1 MLSSNISVNLYIYT
15 YITFVLVENDTS
27 SPLYLTPIKNLPE
40 GQIVWLKEKNAV
52 TKTTEEQAK
61 KEEGNKDVLE
71 VNFVGNETVVQQPKR
86 SMSKDLELEIVTQDV
101 DGNQSEHKE
110 ERNTVKK
117 RGEEDEDDFQW
128 NFCRE
133 SSNDGAVASNV
144 MVDEN
149 VDQEQVIEDSTEK
162 EGDKNEEQAGLKRD
176 DNQLTD
182 MIDGERANRHMEGS
196 KHVPNRVGDQNVEN
210 GLVTQNLSEK
220 ESYKECDEMSVE
232 NVELEVDPQ
241 NLDEQTSNV
250 KHGKSGDENK
260 NFSDETAMKS
270 CEECDEVVSR
280 IELGEEKVELGVVP
294 RSLVEN
300 KERGS
305 EGCEDMLIEDV
316 NTFVSHETAREC
328 TKLGLENERERKILE
343 INDDTLVKN
352 VARDDV
358 DGDNMVSNK
367 TVVEEVETIDSNEN
381 IKENETKRNEGVP
394 VKIVT
399 RDLSDLEPISR
410 NTAKENG
417 EEELSAKKMSDKNE
431 GKLEINDDR
440 LIINVHQECVGDEGN
455 DSENFFVEETVRL
468 ELAKKPNVRKIKHKK
483 NECELVKN
491 AARKCVDD
499 DASVAAE
506 TVKGDVECA
515 LVTQD
520 SIASSKPRKR
530 KRKIL
535 ELNEEGPVEN
545 SVEQCVSDRDMVS
558 TKAETIDRELDVTLE
573 SGGEKSKDVLIS
585 ANGSVKKTKHKKK
598 RKESNGCEVAKNA
611 VRKCVDDDASVAGE
625 TVEGDMERVL
635 VTQDSIANSKPRKR
649 KRKRLEL
656 NEEGPVENSVEQ
668 CVSDRDM
675 VSTKAETI
683 DRELDVTQES
693 GGEKS
698 KDVLVRV
705 NGLVNAIDVTTAF
718 TKSISKNMELEFE
731 QQQRNEKKSKRKKK
745 KKNEN
750 ERVKEDGSEFVKNGH
765 RTSFDNGSIASKG
778 VAEGTMAHEQVTQES
793 TENKVHRNENQAR
806 LQGGDDILENKV
818 RRESVSVKMKV
829 TENILNAGAE
839 DGNLELEFVT
849 QKPSE
854 EKSKRKKRRSKS
866 KEDISVKGDIKEDS
880 SEKVSVSRKMIKEIV
895 THDITKETSI
905 DDGFE
910 LNGKT
915 EEEQR
920 SSSVN
925 VFKTPKSSAVDRD
938 DCCEDEREAKD
949 KKRKDRKRKRS
960 RGNDGEGNPLD
971 HLEKKKTRKTEE
983 KRRSREKT
991 GKRETERIPALLN
1004 LEKAE
1009 SLDDSG
1015 YSEHSPT
1022 VIKQSHPRLAAEG
1035 ESVTESTVSKIK
1047 KEKISVEAPAD
1058 QGELVQ

>member
-1 MLSSNISVNLYIYT
+1 M
-15 YITFVLVENDTS
+15 VENDTS

-71 VNFVGNETVVQQPKR
+71 VNFVGNETVVQQSKR
-86 SMSKDLELEIVTQDV
+86 SMSKDVELEIVTQDV

-128 NFCRE
+128 NVCRE

-182 MIDGERANRHMEGS
+182 MINGERANRHMEGS
-196 KHVPNRVGDQNVEN
+196 KHMPDGEGDQNVEN
-210 GLVTQNLSEK
+210 GFVTQNLSEK

-241 NLDEQTSNV
+241 NLAEKTSNV
-250 KHGKSGDENK
+250 EHGKSGDENK

-358 DGDNMVSNK
+358 DGDNMVSSK

-455 DSENFFVEETVRL
+455 YSENSFVEETVRL

-960 RGNDGEGNPLD
+960 HGNDGEGNRLD

-1004 LEKAE
+1004 LEKAK

>member
-1 MLSSNISVNLYIYT
+1 M
-15 YITFVLVENDTS
+15 VENVTS
-27 SPLYLTPIKNLPE
+27 SPLYLTPVKNLPE

-71 VNFVGNETVVQQPKR
+71 VHFVGNETVVQQPKR
-86 SMSKDLELEIVTQDV
+86 SMSKDVELEIVTQDV

-128 NFCRE
+128 NACRE

-182 MIDGERANRHMEGS
+182 MINGERANRHMEGS
-196 KHVPNRVGDQNVEN
+196 KHMPNRVGDQNVEN

-250 KHGKSGDENK
+250 EHGKSGNENK
-260 NFSDETAMKS
+260 DFSDETAMKS
-270 CEECDEVVSR
+270 CEECHELVSR
-280 IELGEEKVELGVVP
+280 NELGEEKVELGVVP
-294 RSLVEN
+294 LNPVED

-305 EGCEDMLIEDV
+305 EGCEDVLIEDV

-328 TKLGLENERERKILE
+328 TNLGLENERERKILE

-399 RDLSDLEPISR
+399 RDLSDLEPMSR

-440 LIINVHQECVGDEGN
+440 LIINVHQECVSDEGN
-455 DSENFFVEETVRL
+455 DSENTFVEETVRL

-506 TVKGDVECA
+506 TVEGDVECA

-520 SIASSKPRKR
+520 SIAS
-530 KRKIL
+530 
-535 ELNEEGPVEN
+535 
-545 SVEQCVSDRDMVS
+545 
-558 TKAETIDRELDVTLE
+558 
-573 SGGEKSKDVLIS
+573 
-585 ANGSVKKTKHKKK
+585 
-598 RKESNGCEVAKNA
+598 
-611 VRKCVDDDASVAGE
+611 
-625 TVEGDMERVL
+625 
-635 VTQDSIANSKPRKR
+635 SKPRKR

-675 VSTKAETI
+675 VSTKADTI
-683 DRELDVTQES
+683 DGELDVTQES

-718 TKSISKNMELEFE
+718 TKSMSKNMELEFE

-765 RTSFDNGSIASKG
+765 RTSIDNGSIASKG
-778 VAEGTMAHEQVTQES
+778 VAEGTMAREQGTQES
-793 TENKVHRNENQAR
+793 TENQFNRNENQAR

-829 TENILNAGAE
+829 TENILNASAE

-854 EKSKRKKRRSKS
+854 ERSKRKKRRSKS
-866 KEDISVKGDIKEDS
+866 KEDISVKGDVKEDS

-895 THDITKETSI
+895 THDITKETCI

-915 EEEQR
+915 EEEQS

-960 RGNDGEGNPLD
+960 HGNDGEGNHLD

-983 KRRSREKT
+983 KRRRREKT

-1047 KEKISVEAPAD
+1047 REKISVEAPAD

>member
-1 MLSSNISVNLYIYT
+1 M
-15 YITFVLVENDTS
+15 VENVTS
-27 SPLYLTPIKNLPE
+27 SPLYLTPVKNLPE

-71 VNFVGNETVVQQPKR
+71 VHFVGNETVVQQPKR
-86 SMSKDLELEIVTQDV
+86 SMSKDVELEIVTQDV

-128 NFCRE
+128 NACRE

-182 MIDGERANRHMEGS
+182 MINGERANRHMEGS
-196 KHVPNRVGDQNVEN
+196 KHMPNRVGDQNVEN

-220 ESYKECDEMSVE
+220 ESYKECDEMSVG

-250 KHGKSGDENK
+250 EHGKSGNENK
-260 NFSDETAMKS
+260 DFSDETALKS
-270 CEECDEVVSR
+270 CEECHEVVSR
-280 IELGEEKVELGVVP
+280 NELGEEKVELGVVP
-294 RSLVEN
+294 LNPVED

-305 EGCEDMLIEDV
+305 EGCEDVLIEDV

-328 TKLGLENERERKILE
+328 TNLGLENERERKILE

-399 RDLSDLEPISR
+399 RDLSDLEPMSR

-455 DSENFFVEETVRL
+455 DSENTFVEETVRL

-506 TVKGDVECA
+506 TVEGDVECA

-520 SIASSKPRKR
+520 SIAS
-530 KRKIL
+530 
-535 ELNEEGPVEN
+535 
-545 SVEQCVSDRDMVS
+545 
-558 TKAETIDRELDVTLE
+558 
-573 SGGEKSKDVLIS
+573 
-585 ANGSVKKTKHKKK
+585 
-598 RKESNGCEVAKNA
+598 
-611 VRKCVDDDASVAGE
+611 
-625 TVEGDMERVL
+625 
-635 VTQDSIANSKPRKR
+635 SKPRKR

-675 VSTKAETI
+675 VSTKADTI
-683 DRELDVTQES
+683 DGELDVTQES

-718 TKSISKNMELEFE
+718 TKSMSKNMELEFE

-765 RTSFDNGSIASKG
+765 RTSIDNGSIASKG
-778 VAEGTMAHEQVTQES
+778 VAEGTMAREQGTQES
-793 TENKVHRNENQAR
+793 TENQFNRNENQAR

-829 TENILNAGAE
+829 TENILNASAE

-854 EKSKRKKRRSKS
+854 ERPKRKKRRSKS
-866 KEDISVKGDIKEDS
+866 KEDISVKGDVKEDS

-895 THDITKETSI
+895 THDITKETCI

-915 EEEQR
+915 EEEQS

-960 RGNDGEGNPLD
+960 HGNDGEGNHLD

-1047 KEKISVEAPAD
+1047 REKISVEAPAD

>member
-1 MLSSNISVNLYIYT
+1 M
-15 YITFVLVENDTS
+15 VENDTS

-86 SMSKDLELEIVTQDV
+86 SMSKDVELEIVTQDV

-128 NFCRE
+128 NACRE

-162 EGDKNEEQAGLKRD
+162 EGDKNEEQAGLKRE
-176 DNQLTD
+176 DNQLTN
-182 MIDGERANRHMEGS
+182 MINGERANRHMEGS
-196 KHVPNRVGDQNVEN
+196 KHMPDGEGDQNVEN
-210 GLVTQNLSEK
+210 GFVTQNLSEK
-220 ESYKECDEMSVE
+220 ECYKECDEMSVE

-250 KHGKSGDENK
+250 EHGKSGNENK
-260 NFSDETAMKS
+260 DFSDETAMKS
-270 CEECDEVVSR
+270 CEECHEVVSR
-280 IELGEEKVELGVVP
+280 NELGEEKVELGVVP
-294 RSLVEN
+294 LNPVEN

-305 EGCEDMLIEDV
+305 EGCEDVLIEDV

-328 TKLGLENERERKILE
+328 TNLGLENERERKILE
-343 INDDTLVKN
+343 INDDTLMKN
-352 VARDDV
+352 VAGDGV

-381 IKENETKRNEGVP
+381 IKENETKRNEGIP
-394 VKIVT
+394 VKTVT
-399 RDLSDLEPISR
+399 RDLSDLALISR

-431 GKLEINDDR
+431 GTLEINDDR
-440 LIINVHQECVGDEGN
+440 LVTNVHQECVGDEGN
-455 DSENFFVEETVRL
+455 ENTFVEETVQL
-468 ELAKKPNVRKIKHKK
+468 EELAKKPNVRKIKHNK

-499 DASVAAE
+499 DASVAGE
-506 TVKGDVECA
+506 TVEGDMERA

-530 KRKIL
+530 KRKRL
-535 ELNEEGPVEN
+535 ELNDEGPVEN

-558 TKAETIDRELDVTLE
+558 TKAETIDREFDVTLE
-573 SGGEKSKDVLIS
+573 SGGEKSEDVLIR

-625 TVEGDMERVL
+625 TVEGDMERAL
-635 VTQDSIANSKPRKR
+635 VTQDSIASSKPRKR

-656 NEEGPVENSVEQ
+656 NDEGPVENSVEQ

-683 DRELDVTQES
+683 DGELDVTQES

-718 TKSISKNMELEFE
+718 TKSMSKNMELEFE

-750 ERVKEDGSEFVKNGH
+750 ERVNEDGGELLKNGH
-765 RTSFDNGSIASKG
+765 RTIFDNGSIASKG
-778 VAEGTMAHEQVTQES
+778 IAKGTMAHEQVTQES
-793 TENKVHRNENQAR
+793 TGNKVDRNENQAR

-829 TENILNAGAE
+829 TENILNASAE

-854 EKSKRKKRRSKS
+854 ERSKRKKRRSKS
-866 KEDISVKGDIKEDS
+866 KEDISVKGDVKEDS
-880 SEKVSVSRKMIKEIV
+880 TEKVSVSRKMIKEIV

-960 RGNDGEGNPLD
+960 HGNDGEGNPLD
-971 HLEKKKTRKTEE
+971 HLEKKKTRKTKE

>member
-1 MLSSNISVNLYIYT
+1 M
-15 YITFVLVENDTS
+15 VENDTS

-71 VNFVGNETVVQQPKR
+71 VNFVGNETVVQQSKR
-86 SMSKDLELEIVTQDV
+86 SMSKDVELEIVTQDV

-128 NFCRE
+128 NVCRE

-149 VDQEQVIEDSTEK
+149 VNQEQVIEDSTEK

-182 MIDGERANRHMEGS
+182 MINGERANRHMEGS
-196 KHVPNRVGDQNVEN
+196 KHMPDGEGDQNVEN
-210 GLVTQNLSEK
+210 GFVTQNLSEK

-250 KHGKSGDENK
+250 EHGKSGDENK

-270 CEECDEVVSR
+270 CEECHEVVSR
-280 IELGEEKVELGVVP
+280 NELGEEKVELGVVP

-328 TKLGLENERERKILE
+328 TKLGLENEKERKILE

-352 VARDDV
+352 VARDGV

-381 IKENETKRNEGVP
+381 IRENETKRNEGVP

-399 RDLSDLEPISR
+399 RDLSDLALISR

-440 LIINVHQECVGDEGN
+440 LVINVHQECVGDEGN
-455 DSENFFVEETVRL
+455 DSENTFVEETVQL
-468 ELAKKPNVRKIKHKK
+468 EELAKKPKVRKTKHKK
-483 NECELVKN
+483 NECESVKN

-506 TVKGDVECA
+506 TVEGDVECA

-530 KRKIL
+530 KRKRL

-573 SGGEKSKDVLIS
+573 SGGEKSEDVIIS

-625 TVEGDMERVL
+625 TVEGDMERAL
-635 VTQDSIANSKPRKR
+635 VTQDSIANRKPRKR

-683 DRELDVTQES
+683 YGELDVTQES

-793 TENKVHRNENQAR
+793 TENKVDRNENQAR

-829 TENILNAGAE
+829 TENILNASAE
-839 DGNLELEFVT
+839 EGNLELEFVT

-854 EKSKRKKRRSKS
+854 ERSKRKKRRSKS

-960 RGNDGEGNPLD
+960 HGNDGEGNPLD

-991 GKRETERIPALLN
+991 GKRETERILALLN

>member
-1 MLSSNISVNLYIYT
+1 M
-15 YITFVLVENDTS
+15 VENDTS

-61 KEEGNKDVLE
+61 KEEGNKHVLE

-86 SMSKDLELEIVTQDV
+86 SMSKDVELEIVTQDV

-110 ERNTVKK
+110 ERNTVKN
-117 RGEEDEDDFQW
+117 RGEEDEDDFQG
-128 NFCRE
+128 NVCRE
-133 SSNDGAVASNV
+133 SSSDGAVASNV

-149 VDQEQVIEDSTEK
+149 VGQEQVIEDSTEK

-182 MIDGERANRHMEGS
+182 MINGERVNRHMEGS
-196 KHVPNRVGDQNVEN
+196 KHMPNRVGDQNVEN

-241 NLDEQTSNV
+241 NLAEQTSNV
-250 KHGKSGDENK
+250 EHGKSGDENK

-270 CEECDEVVSR
+270 CEECHEVVSR
-280 IELGEEKVELGVVP
+280 NKLGEEKVELGVVP
-294 RSLVEN
+294 RNPVEN

-305 EGCEDMLIEDV
+305 EGCKDVLIEDV
-316 NTFVSHETAREC
+316 NTFFSHETAREC
-328 TKLGLENERERKILE
+328 TKLGLENEREQKILE

-352 VARDDV
+352 VARDGV
-358 DGDNMVSNK
+358 DGDNMVLYK
-367 TVVEEVETIDSNEN
+367 TVVEEVERTDSNEN
-381 IKENETKRNEGVP
+381 IRENETKRNEGLP

-417 EEELSAKKMSDKNE
+417 EEELSAKKISDKNE

-440 LIINVHQECVGDEGN
+440 LVINVHQECVGDEGN
-455 DSENFFVEETVRL
+455 DSENTFVEETVQL
-468 ELAKKPNVRKIKHKK
+468 EELAKKPKIRKTKHKK
-483 NECELVKN
+483 NECESVKN

-506 TVKGDVECA
+506 TVEGDVECA
-515 LVTQD
+515 
-520 SIASSKPRKR
+520 
-530 KRKIL
+530 
-535 ELNEEGPVEN
+535 
-545 SVEQCVSDRDMVS
+545 
-558 TKAETIDRELDVTLE
+558 
-573 SGGEKSKDVLIS
+573 
-585 ANGSVKKTKHKKK
+585 
-598 RKESNGCEVAKNA
+598 
-611 VRKCVDDDASVAGE
+611 
-625 TVEGDMERVL
+625 L

-683 DRELDVTQES
+683 DGELDVTLESGGEKSEDVLISANGSVKKTKHKKKRKESNECEVAKNAVRKCVDDDASVAGETVEGDVECALVTQDSIANSKPRKRKRKRLELNEEGPVENSVEQCVSDRDMVSTKAETIDGELDVTQES

-705 NGLVNAIDVTTAF
+705 NGLVNVIDVTTAF

-731 QQQRNEKKSKRKKK
+731 QQQRNGKKSKRKKK

-750 ERVKEDGSEFVKNGH
+750 ERVNEDGGEFLKNGH

-778 VAEGTMAHEQVTQES
+778 IAEGTMAHEQVTQES
-793 TENKVHRNENQAR
+793 TQNKVDRNENQAR

-829 TENILNAGAE
+829 TENILNARAE
-839 DGNLELEFVT
+839 DGNLELEFVR

-854 EKSKRKKRRSKS
+854 ERSKRKKRRSKS
-866 KEDISVKGDIKEDS
+866 KEDISVKGDIQEDS

-960 RGNDGEGNPLD
+960 HGNDGEGNHLD

>member
-1 MLSSNISVNLYIYT
+1 M
-15 YITFVLVENDTS
+15 VENDTS

-86 SMSKDLELEIVTQDV
+86 SMSKDVELEIVTQDV

-128 NFCRE
+128 NVCRE

-182 MIDGERANRHMEGS
+182 MINGERANRHMEGS

-241 NLDEQTSNV
+241 NLAEKTSNV
-250 KHGKSGDENK
+250 EHGKSGDENK

-455 DSENFFVEETVRL
+455 YSENSFVEETVRL

-506 TVKGDVECA
+506 TVEGDVECA

-530 KRKIL
+530 KRKRL

-573 SGGEKSKDVLIS
+573 SGGEKSEDVLIS

-625 TVEGDMERVL
+625 TVEGDMERAL
-635 VTQDSIANSKPRKR
+635 VTQDSIASSKPRKR

-778 VAEGTMAHEQVTQES
+778 VAEGTMAHEQFTQES
-793 TENKVHRNENQAR
+793 TENKVDRNENQAR

-829 TENILNAGAE
+829 TENILNASAE

-854 EKSKRKKRRSKS
+854 ERSKRKKRRSKS

-925 VFKTPKSSAVDRD
+925 VFKTPKLSAVDRD

-949 KKRKDRKRKRS
+949 KKRKDRKRKCS

-1004 LEKAE
+1004 LEKAK

>member
-1 MLSSNISVNLYIYT
+1 M
-15 YITFVLVENDTS
+15 VENDTS

-86 SMSKDLELEIVTQDV
+86 SMSKDVELEIVTQDV

-455 DSENFFVEETVRL
+455 YSENSFVEETVRL

-818 RRESVSVKMKV
+818 RRESVNVKMKV

-854 EKSKRKKRRSKS
+854 ERSKRKKRRSKS

-960 RGNDGEGNPLD
+960 HGNDGEGNPLD

-1022 VIKQSHPRLAAEG
+1022 VLKRSHPHLAEEG

-1047 KEKISVEAPAD
+1047 KEKTSVEAPAD
-1058 QGELVQ
+1058 QGKVVQ

>member
-1 MLSSNISVNLYIYT
+1 M
-15 YITFVLVENDTS
+15 
-27 SPLYLTPIKNLPE
+27 PE

-86 SMSKDLELEIVTQDV
+86 SMSKDVELEIVTQDV

-128 NFCRE
+128 NVCRE
-133 SSNDGAVASNV
+133 SSSGAVASNV

-149 VDQEQVIEDSTEK
+149 VGQEQVREDSTEK

-176 DNQLTD
+176 DNQLTN
-182 MIDGERANRHMEGS
+182 MINGERANRHMEGS
-196 KHVPNRVGDQNVEN
+196 KHMPNRVGDQNVEN

-241 NLDEQTSNV
+241 NLDEQSSNV

-270 CEECDEVVSR
+270 CEECHEVVSR
-280 IELGEEKVELGVVP
+280 NELGEEKVELGVVP

-316 NTFVSHETAREC
+316 NTFVSLETAREC
-328 TKLGLENERERKILE
+328 TKLGLENEKERKILE

-352 VARDDV
+352 VARDGV
-358 DGDNMVSNK
+358 DGDNMVLNK
-367 TVVEEVETIDSNEN
+367 TVVEEVERIDSNEN
-381 IKENETKRNEGVP
+381 IKENEAKRNEGVP

-399 RDLSDLEPISR
+399 RDLSDLALISR

-455 DSENFFVEETVRL
+455 DSENTFVEETVRL
-468 ELAKKPNVRKIKHKK
+468 EELAKKPNVRKIKHKK

-506 TVKGDVECA
+506 TVEGDVECA

-530 KRKIL
+530 KRKRL

-573 SGGEKSKDVLIS
+573 SGGEKSEDVLIS

-625 TVEGDMERVL
+625 TVEGDMERAL
-635 VTQDSIANSKPRKR
+635 VTQDSIASSKPRKR

-683 DRELDVTQES
+683 DGELDVTQES

-750 ERVKEDGSEFVKNGH
+750 ERVNEDGGEFLKNGH

-778 VAEGTMAHEQVTQES
+778 IAEGTMTHEQVTQES
-793 TENKVHRNENQAR
+793 TGNIVDRNENQAR

-829 TENILNAGAE
+829 TENILNASAE

-854 EKSKRKKRRSKS
+854 ERSKRKKRRSKS
-866 KEDISVKGDIKEDS
+866 KKDISVTGDIKEDS
-880 SEKVSVSRKMIKEIV
+880 SEKVLVSRKMIKEIV

-960 RGNDGEGNPLD
+960 HGNDGEGNPLD

>member
-1 MLSSNISVNLYIYT
+1 M
-15 YITFVLVENDTS
+15 VENDTS

-86 SMSKDLELEIVTQDV
+86 SMSKDVELEIVTQDV

-232 NVELEVDPQ
+232 NVELDVDPQ

-455 DSENFFVEETVRL
+455 DSENAFVEETVRL

-506 TVKGDVECA
+506 TVEGDVECA

-611 VRKCVDDDASVAGE
+611 VRKCIDDDASVAGE
-625 TVEGDMERVL
+625 TLEGDMERVL

-793 TENKVHRNENQAR
+793 TENKVDRNENQAR

-880 SEKVSVSRKMIKEIV
+880 REKVSVSREMIKEIV

-960 RGNDGEGNPLD
+960 HGNDGEGNPLD

>member
-1 MLSSNISVNLYIYT
+1 M
-15 YITFVLVENDTS
+15 VENDTS
-27 SPLYLTPIKNLPE
+27 SPLYLTPVKNLPE

-71 VNFVGNETVVQQPKR
+71 VHFVGNETVVQQPKR
-86 SMSKDLELEIVTQDV
+86 SISKDVELEIVTQDV

-128 NFCRE
+128 NACRE

-182 MIDGERANRHMEGS
+182 MINGERANRHMEGS
-196 KHVPNRVGDQNVEN
+196 KHMPNRVGDQNVEN

-250 KHGKSGDENK
+250 EHGKSGNENK
-260 NFSDETAMKS
+260 DFSDETAMKS
-270 CEECDEVVSR
+270 CEECHEVVSR
-280 IELGEEKVELGVVP
+280 NELGEEKVELGVVP
-294 RSLVEN
+294 LNPVEN

-305 EGCEDMLIEDV
+305 EGCEDVLIEDV

-328 TKLGLENERERKILE
+328 TNLGLENERERKILE
-343 INDDTLVKN
+343 INDDTLMKN
-352 VARDDV
+352 VAGDGV

-394 VKIVT
+394 VKTVT
-399 RDLSDLEPISR
+399 RDLSDLALISR

-431 GKLEINDDR
+431 GTLEINDDR
-440 LIINVHQECVGDEGN
+440 LVTNVHQECVGDEGN
-455 DSENFFVEETVRL
+455 ENTFVEETVQL
-468 ELAKKPNVRKIKHKK
+468 EELAKKPNVRKIKHNK

-506 TVKGDVECA
+506 TVEGDVECA

-520 SIASSKPRKR
+520 Y
-530 KRKIL
+530 
-535 ELNEEGPVEN
+535 
-545 SVEQCVSDRDMVS
+545 
-558 TKAETIDRELDVTLE
+558 
-573 SGGEKSKDVLIS
+573 
-585 ANGSVKKTKHKKK
+585 
-598 RKESNGCEVAKNA
+598 
-611 VRKCVDDDASVAGE
+611 
-625 TVEGDMERVL
+625 
-635 VTQDSIANSKPRKR
+635 IANSKPRKR

-683 DRELDVTQES
+683 DRELDVTLESGGEKSEDVLISANGSVKKTKHKKKRKESNGCEVAKNVVRKCVDDDASVAGETVEGDVECALVTQDYIANSKPRKRKRKRLELNEEGPVENSVEQCVSDRDMVSTKAETIDGELDVTQES

-718 TKSISKNMELEFE
+718 TKSMSKNMELEFE

-765 RTSFDNGSIASKG
+765 RTSIDNSSIASKG
-778 VAEGTMAHEQVTQES
+778 VAEGTMAREQGTQES
-793 TENKVHRNENQAR
+793 TENQVNRNENQAR
-806 LQGGDDILENKV
+806 LQGGDGILENKV

-829 TENILNAGAE
+829 TENILNASAE

-854 EKSKRKKRRSKS
+854 ERSKRKKRRSKS
-866 KEDISVKGDIKEDS
+866 KEDISVKGDVKEDS

-960 RGNDGEGNPLD
+960 HGNDGEGNHLD

-983 KRRSREKT
+983 KRRRREKT

>member
-1 MLSSNISVNLYIYT
+1 M
-15 YITFVLVENDTS
+15 VENDTS

-61 KEEGNKDVLE
+61 KEEGNKYVLE

-86 SMSKDLELEIVTQDV
+86 SMSKDVELEIVTQDV

-128 NFCRE
+128 NVCRE

-182 MIDGERANRHMEGS
+182 MINGERANRHMEGS
-196 KHVPNRVGDQNVEN
+196 KHMPDGEGDQNVEN
-210 GLVTQNLSEK
+210 GFVTQNLSEK

-241 NLDEQTSNV
+241 NLAEKTSNV
-250 KHGKSGDENK
+250 EHGKSGDENK

-399 RDLSDLEPISR
+399 RDLSDLEPMSR

-440 LIINVHQECVGDEGN
+440 LVINVHQECVGDEGN
-455 DSENFFVEETVRL
+455 DSENTFVEETVQL
-468 ELAKKPNVRKIKHKK
+468 EELAKKPKVRKTKHKK
-483 NECELVKN
+483 NECESVKN

-506 TVKGDVECA
+506 TVEGDVECA

-530 KRKIL
+530 KRKRL

-573 SGGEKSKDVLIS
+573 SGGEKSEDVIIS

-625 TVEGDMERVL
+625 TVEGDMERAL
-635 VTQDSIANSKPRKR
+635 VTQDSIANRKPRKR

-668 CVSDRDM
+668 CVS
-675 VSTKAETI
+675 
-683 DRELDVTQES
+683 
-693 GGEKS
+693 
-698 KDVLVRV
+698 
-705 NGLVNAIDVTTAF
+705 
-718 TKSISKNMELEFE
+718 ELEFE

-750 ERVKEDGSEFVKNGH
+750 ERVNEDGGELLNNGH

-778 VAEGTMAHEQVTQES
+778 IAKGTMAHEQVTQES
-793 TENKVHRNENQAR
+793 TGNKVDRNENQAR

-829 TENILNAGAE
+829 TENILNASAE

-854 EKSKRKKRRSKS
+854 ERSKRKKRRSKS

-1022 VIKQSHPRLAAEG
+1022 VKKQSHPRLAAEG

>member
-1 MLSSNISVNLYIYT
+1 M
-15 YITFVLVENDTS
+15 VENDTS

-86 SMSKDLELEIVTQDV
+86 SMSKDVELEIVTQDV

-117 RGEEDEDDFQW
+117 RREEDEDDFQW
-128 NFCRE
+128 NVCRE

-149 VDQEQVIEDSTEK
+149 VDQEQVREDSTEK

-176 DNQLTD
+176 DNQLTN
-182 MIDGERANRHMEGS
+182 MINGERVNRHMEGS
-196 KHVPNRVGDQNVEN
+196 KHMPNRVGDQNVEN

-232 NVELEVDPQ
+232 NVELDVDPQ

-455 DSENFFVEETVRL
+455 DSENSFVEETVRL

-506 TVKGDVECA
+506 TVEGDVECA

-611 VRKCVDDDASVAGE
+611 VRKCIDDDASVAGE
-625 TVEGDMERVL
+625 TLEGDMERVL

-960 RGNDGEGNPLD
+960 HGNDGEGNRLD

-1035 ESVTESTVSKIK
+1035 ESGTESTVSKIK

>member
-1 MLSSNISVNLYIYT
+1 M
-15 YITFVLVENDTS
+15 VENDTS

-86 SMSKDLELEIVTQDV
+86 SMSKDVELEIVTQDV

-196 KHVPNRVGDQNVEN
+196 KHMPNRVGDQNVEN

-241 NLDEQTSNV
+241 NLAEQTSNV

-399 RDLSDLEPISR
+399 RDLSDLEPMSR

-455 DSENFFVEETVRL
+455 YSENSFVEETVRL

-506 TVKGDVECA
+506 TVEGDVECA

-530 KRKIL
+530 KRKRL

-573 SGGEKSKDVLIS
+573 SGGEKSEDVLIS

-635 VTQDSIANSKPRKR
+635 VTQDSIASSKPRKR

-829 TENILNAGAE
+829 TENILNASAE
-839 DGNLELEFVT
+839 DGNLELEFVR

-854 EKSKRKKRRSKS
+854 ERSKRKKRRSKS

-949 KKRKDRKRKRS
+949 KKRKDRKRKCS
-960 RGNDGEGNPLD
+960 HGNDGEGNPLD